1 MSEGIGTTRHGNQSF
16 QLNTRKHP
24 LQVMEEN
31 KFINPPKWNYQ
42 TSLALYNELLTIKH
56 QRAQKEMKLKS
67 VIMKGIVIG
76 LTTIIGCLEMM

>member
-31 KFINPPKWNYQ
+31 KF
-42 TSLALYNELLTIKH
+42 
-56 QRAQKEMKLKS
+56 
-67 VIMKGIVIG
+67 
-76 LTTIIGCLEMM
+76 